1 MIPTVERILF
11 LNKIPLFEGFSVDE
25 LWQVAQA
32 LDEMHYRAGEVLFE
46 EGKPGHALH
55 LIVSGEVV
63 GSVSGKEFVKFRE
76 KSVLGD
82 VAVLDGMPYAVTVT
96 AVDDVLT
103 IKIEREKLD
112 DIINANPG
120 AARGIING
128 LCKKVRFLVEQQLDP
143 SKDEPGES
151 KEDLPLLKL

>member
-32 LDEMHYRAGEVLFE
+32 LDEVRYDPGEMLME
-46 EGKPGHALH
+46 EGTPGHALH

-63 GSVSGKEFVKFRE
+63 GSVSGKEFVKLGE
-76 KSVLGD
+76 KAVLGD
-82 VAVLDGMPYAVTVT
+82 VAVLDGMPYAIT
-96 AVDDVLT
+96 ASAIDEVVT

-112 DIINANPG
+112 DILNANPS
-120 AARGIING
+120 AARGIINV
-128 LCKKVRFLVEQQLDP
+128 LCRKIRFLVEQQLEPDTDKP
-143 SKDEPGES
+143 SDTKGEV
-151 KEDLPLLKL
+151 PLFKL

>member
-1 MIPTVERILF
+1 MIPTIERILF

-32 LDEMHYRAGEVLFE
+32 LDEMRYAPGEMMFE

-55 LIVSGEVV
+55 LVVSGELV
-63 GSVSGKEFVKFRE
+63 GSIAGKEFVKFGE
-76 KSVLGD
+76 KTVLGD
-82 VAVLDGMPYAVTVT
+82 VAVLDGMPYAITVT

-112 DIINANPG
+112 DILNANPG
-120 AARGIING
+120 AARGIIRD
-128 LCKKVRFLVEQQLDP
+128 LCKKVRFLLEQQLQHGTDKP
-143 SKDEPGES
+143 KDTQR
-151 KEDLPLLKL
+151 DIPLL

>member
-11 LNKIPLFEGFSVDE
+11 LNQIPLFEGFSVDE

-32 LDEMHYRAGEVLFE
+32 LDEMHYDPGEMLVE

-63 GSVSGKEFVKFRE
+63 GSFSGKEFVKFRE
-76 KSVLGD
+76 KTVLGD
-82 VAVLDGMPYAVTVT
+82 VAVLDGMPYAITAS
-96 AVDDVLT
+96 AVDEVVT

-112 DIINANPG
+112 DILNANPG
-120 AARGIING
+120 AARGIIRS
-128 LCKKVRFLVEQQLDP
+128 LCGKVRFLVEQQLEP
-143 SKDEPGES
+143 AKDKPRDTKG
-151 KEDLPLLKL
+151 DIPLLKL